1 MSGAFPACCG
11 STVVSGPSR
20 FDHVLPPSADVQAH
34 DRVRATVVAR
44 SSYAAAPVSLR
55 ATAYWL
61 AKSSTATA
69 GAKPGPPWCVRR
81 TSRSNFVAPGRRSW
95 PVCASADGT
104 AASPKRLAAVSAARI
119 RMQLLAELLGLGRP
133 VVLQD
138 VEATL
143 VVDRVDELLGDPVG
157 RRLRAREGLEP
168 ADVVQLALAVDHQEL
183 RAVLVRRHRDDAAVL
198 EVRLRLEPV
207 AGAAEA
213 VDRRVAVGVHAVLV
227 GVLVG
232 LLE

>member
-69 GAKPGPPWCVRR
+69 GAKPGPPWCVSR

-104 AASPKRLAAVSAARI
+104 AASPTRLAAVSAARR
-119 RMQLLAELLGLGRP
+119 RMCLLQLLGLRRP

-138 VEATL
+138 VDATL
-143 VVDRVDELLGDPVG
+143 VVDGVDDLLGDPVR
-157 RRLRAREGLEP
+157 RRLGAGERLEV
-168 ADVVQLALAVDHQEL
+168 ADVVQLALAVDHHEL
-183 RAVLVRRHRDDAAVL
+183 GAVLVRRDCDDAAVL
-198 EVRLRLEPV
+198 EVWVWLEPV
-207 AGAAEA
+207 A
-213 VDRRVAVGVHAVLV
+213 
-227 GVLVG
+227 
-232 LLE
+232 